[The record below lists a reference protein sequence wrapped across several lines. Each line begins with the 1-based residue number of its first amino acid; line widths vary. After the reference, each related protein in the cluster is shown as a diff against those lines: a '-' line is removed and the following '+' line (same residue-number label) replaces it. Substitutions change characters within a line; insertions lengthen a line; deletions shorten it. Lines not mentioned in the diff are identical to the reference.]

1 MYFFQYF
8 YIFVIMCLFCKGAL
22 ETTWLER
29 RRSIWWPTPAPSR
42 SATQP
47 ISHFSPEREV
57 SGRKTCSSSR
67 NIISPY
73 FCKKSTSR
81 DISRHLEFCSDANH
95 GSFCLSCPSFQRHGS
110 SRGDVSGRAV
120 ASSLQDLQ
128 WNSTWPWRE
137 LRTVKHVKHVKHVR
151 HRKRNLWNIGH
162 DDERWKIYEYLGS
175 I

>member
-81 DISRHLEFCSDANH
+81 DIS
-95 GSFCLSCPSFQRHGS
+95 SFAAMQTTAVFACP
-110 SRGDVSGRAV
+110 
-120 ASSLQDLQ
+120 
-128 WNSTWPWRE
+128 
-137 LRTVKHVKHVKHVR
+137 VR
-151 HRKRNLWNIGH
+151 HFSVMALPEAMFRAEQWRAAFKTFSEIQRDLGVNWGLWNMWNMWDTENEIC
-162 DDERWKIYEYLGS
+162 ET
-175 I
+175 